1 VLVNEIKVKVTCTKN
16 GQEVAIVNKTP
27 CVVTVLTFVP
37 VFDPLLD
44 RGKYLELAGKSS
56 FRLMSPELAISQEI
70 EIGNDYILSLSQ
82 PSTSTGQGEIP
93 TRKKSK

>member
-27 CVVTVLTFVP
+27 CVVSVLTFVP

-44 RGKYLELAGKSS
+44 RGKYLELAGKSA
-56 FRLMSPELAISQEI
+56 FRLMSPELAISEEI
-70 EIGNDYILSLSQ
+70 EIGKDYILSLSQ
-82 PSTSTGQGEIP
+82 PSTSSDQVKLPAG
-93 TRKKSK
+93 KKK